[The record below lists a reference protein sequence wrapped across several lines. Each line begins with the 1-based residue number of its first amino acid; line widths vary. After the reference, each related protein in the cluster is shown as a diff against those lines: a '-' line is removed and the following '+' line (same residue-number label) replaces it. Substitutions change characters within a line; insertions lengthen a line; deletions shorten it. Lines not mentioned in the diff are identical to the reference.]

1 MKVVLGVV
9 SETTAGAR
17 NGGARV
23 MMDAAAFFK
32 VAIIKSKE
40 VLVLLQTLDVVNHA
54 LGEIP
59 DISGIELLCS

>member
-1 MKVVLGVV
+1 
-9 SETTAGAR
+9 
-17 NGGARV
+17 